1 MLRKYFDYFS
11 YAVMA
16 IVILLIILLYANV
29 IPARNYTAVFIFC
42 IALIL
47 ARFGLRFYFYFKDK
61 DKKTE

>member
-1 MLRKYFDYFS
+1 
-11 YAVMA
+11 MA